1 MATLQ
6 HDITLVLGADFLS
19 SFANLPRRIQT
30 KVTKFIGGFKDNP
43 TANSYNYETLHT
55 RDKHLRS
62 VRIDQDY
69 RGIIYKPDSGDMYIL
84 TWVDKHDDAYAWAQN
99 KVFQVHPVT
108 GSLQMIDFSEI
119 EPVRDVSSNSSTS
132 SELDIF
138 SEFRDRELISVGV
151 PEAVIPFIRQMETE
165 EDLEA
170 AEGKIP
176 QEAWEAL
183 YLLCA
188 GESLQ
193 DVYNTVIQQ
202 ESVDTSD
209 IKTSLNN
216 SDSQRRFVIITDDEE
231 LKDILSYPLDAWRVF
246 LHPAQRKTV
255 SINANGPVRVLG
267 GAGTGKTVVAMHRAK
282 WLIENVF
289 TKSTDKI
296 LFTTYTKNLASDIKE
311 NLSTICTTDQL
322 RKIEVVHINAWVS
335 DFLRKRSFKYSY
347 VTASESR
354 DLWDEAYLLYDGD
367 GELSVQFFKD
377 EWTQI
382 IQQQEISTEKAYL
395 KAKRTG
401 RGRSLKVNQRKSL
414 WKVFTEY
421 RQLLDDRLKFEY
433 EDAARAVKHILLQS
447 KDILPY
453 RSVIVDEAQDL
464 DVITFKL
471 LHSIA
476 TNNSSNDM
484 NQLFITGD
492 SHQRIYGNKIV
503 LSKCGLDIRGRSRRL
518 KINYRTPEEIRSWA
532 QNILENSEFD
542 DLDGGIDSM
551 DGYRSVLHGEAP
563 AIMNCSSFSEEIS
576 MIIAYIDSLISGGT
590 NEEAICISV
599 RTNELVDR
607 YRGALEAQ
615 GKEIYVV
622 NTKDDLR
629 KPGIRIATMHR
640 VKGLEFNHMICPNVN
655 KDTVPLKSVFH
666 TQDNELAK
674 EEFETKER
682 SLFYVALTRARK
694 SVLITFYDEPSEF
707 IF

>member
-1 MATLQ
+1 MAKLQ

-19 SFANLPRRIQT
+19 SFANLPRKIQT

-69 RGIIYKPDSGDMYIL
+69 RGIIYKPDTGDMYIL

-108 GSLQMIDFSEI
+108 GSLQMIDYSEI
-119 EPVRDVSSNSSTS
+119 DATSDVSSSDSDNQKSG
-132 SELDIF
+132 IF

-151 PEAVIPFIRQMETE
+151 PEAVIPFIRQMKIE
-165 EDLEA
+165 EDLDA

-183 YLLCA
+183 YLLYA

-193 DVYNTVIQQ
+193 EVYNTVVQQ
-202 ESVDTSD
+202 ESVDTTD
-209 IKTSLNN
+209 IKTSLHN
-216 SDSQRRFVIITDDEE
+216 SDSQRRFVIITEDEE
-231 LKDILSYPLDAWRVF
+231 LKGILSYPLDAWRVF

-289 TKSTDKI
+289 TKPTDKI

-311 NLSTICTTDQL
+311 NLSTICTTEQL
-322 RKIEVVHINAWVS
+322 KKIEVVHINAWVS
-335 DFLRKRSFKYSY
+335 DFLRKRSYKYSY
-347 VTASESR
+347 VTPSESR
-354 DLWDEAYLLYDGD
+354 DLWDEAYLLYDGED
-367 GELSVQFFKD
+367 ELNVQFFKD
-377 EWTQI
+377 EWTRI
-382 IQQQEISTEKAYL
+382 IQQQEISTEKGYL

-401 RGRSLKVNQRKSL
+401 RGRSLQVGQRKAL
-414 WKVFTEY
+414 WKVFAEY
-421 RQLLDDRLKFEY
+421 RQLLDHRMKFEY

-464 DVITFKL
+464 DLITFKL

-476 TNNSSNDM
+476 TNNSNNNM

-503 LSKCGLDIRGRSRRL
+503 LSKCGIDIRGRSRRL

-532 QNILENSEFD
+532 QKVLDNNEFD

-551 DGYRSVLHGEAP
+551 KGYRSVLHGEAP
-563 AIMNCSSFSEEIS
+563 SIRICNSFSEEVS
-576 MIIAYIDSLISGGT
+576 EIIAYIVSLIRGGSK
-590 NEEAICISV
+590 EEAICISV

-615 GKEIYVV
+615 GKDVYVV

-640 VKGLEFNHMICPNVN
+640 VKGLEFNHMICPSVN
-655 KDTVPLKSVFH
+655 KDIVPLKSVLY

-674 EEFETKER
+674 EEFETKEK

-694 SVLITFYDEPSEF
+694 SVLITCCNEPSSY
-707 IF
+707 IK